1 MKVKFRRIIS
11 INIKPDS
18 EQISFNRETSIEKEI
33 YIKAIIEYFKNDN
46 ELLVINVDDFI
57 INVENMSR
65 KELNDSF
72 KNDFV
77 YPEKAIK
84 KIYRVKPDINITN
97 FDNIELNIDFDIED
111 DELANFLLNC
121 EFNVLDSIPYKSI
134 QDLIY
139 FNYNLDSTGTHIEKI
154 MLFFSEK
161 TGKLNGELKI
171 LSIEGND

>member
-1 MKVKFRRIIS
+1 MKVKFRRTIS
-11 INIKPDS
+11 IKPDS
-18 EQISFNRETSIEKEI
+18 EQVSFNRETSIEKEI

-57 INVENMSR
+57 VNVENMSR

-72 KNDFV
+72 KEEYI
-77 YPEKAIK
+77 YPENAIK
-84 KIYRVKPDINITN
+84 KIYRVKPDISITN

-111 DELANFLLNC
+111 NELVDFLSSS

-139 FNYNLDSTGTHIEKI
+139 FNYNLDSTGTHIERI

-161 TGKLNGELKI
+161 TGKLSGELKI
-171 LSIEGND
+171 LSIERDD